1 MLKFNVIFSKC
12 ITLEA
17 VILFSLRP
25 VSLMHKNPQRCKIIH
40 GMRPVERKDRSL
52 DLKMLIV
59 EYSVHVISVAV
70 IVVVV

>member
-1 MLKFNVIFSKC
+1 M
-12 ITLEA
+12 
-17 VILFSLRP
+17 FSLRP

-40 GMRPVERKDRSL
+40 GMRPIERKDRSL

>member
-17 VILFSLRP
+17 VILFSLRS
-25 VSLMHKNPQRCKIIH
+25 VSLMHKNPQRYKIIR
-40 GMRPVERKDRSL
+40 GMSPVECKDRSL
-52 DLKMLIV
+52 DLKVLIV